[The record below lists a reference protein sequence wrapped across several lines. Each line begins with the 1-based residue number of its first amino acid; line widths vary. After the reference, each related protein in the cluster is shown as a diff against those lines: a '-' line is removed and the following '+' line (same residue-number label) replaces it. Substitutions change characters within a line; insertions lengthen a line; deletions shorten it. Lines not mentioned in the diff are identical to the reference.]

1 MLETYNIL
9 LIDVIRNLKKNI
21 KNSQF
26 LYFLFIIM
34 ILFSIL
40 MIAMLTLYF
49 IENDIS
55 VNLNDV
61 FFVIFFMFLIKS
73 SVDFY
78 RYYISSKSFVYIL
91 SLPYSNL
98 KLLLE
103 IFLLI
108 FCIQLGLWIFFSSI
122 YNILIYYLGISLAFP
137 ELYLKFLFGVI
148 LSIILGII
156 IPIYIFNKQKYG
168 IIPVLILLIILW
180 FSNDLISLIIINFF
194 SFVYLIIS
202 LNYAFNSYQYVHRKK
217 RKQVSYYNW
226 RSGFKKAIF
235 LKETIVLWRDKLLF
249 SILLTSV
256 FIGFFSGYFAVFGDS
271 DFLPESLKVIVTLFS
286 KEIYAFFGI
295 YIMTIYASVFIS
307 LNMFLNEQDTIWIIR
322 NMPVSEKTI
331 IYGKSLSL
339 LLPFLCSIPFIAFF
353 SAFTQGESLLFLIWF
368 FIFSYFAGLIISFP
382 LGAKFLGK
390 KSDIMLL
397 YSVSMLILFILG
409 FSYSLTILF
418 DIFLINN
425 ILLYGLIILVELFLL
440 YISLEFSAKILSKKY

>member
-9 LIDVIRNLKKNI
+9 LINVIRNLKKNI
-21 KNSQF
+21 KNSPF
-26 LYFLFIIM
+26 LYFLFIVM

-40 MIAMLTLYF
+40 MISFLTLYF
-49 IENDIS
+49 IWNDIFI
-55 VNLNDV
+55 NLNDV

-78 RYYISSKSFVYIL
+78 RYFIDSKSFVYIL

-103 IFLLI
+103 IFILI
-108 FCIQLGLWIFFSSI
+108 FCIQLGLWVFFSSI
-122 YNILIYYLGISLAFP
+122 YNFLIYYLGVSLAFP

-148 LSIILGII
+148 LSIILGVI
-156 IPIYIFNKQKYG
+156 IPIYIFNKRKFG
-168 IIPVLILLIILW
+168 IIPVIILLIILW
-180 FSNDLISLIIINFF
+180 FNNDLISVIIITLF
-194 SFVYLIIS
+194 SFIYLIIS
-202 LNYAFNSYQYVHRKK
+202 LNYAFNSYQFVHRKK
-217 RKQVSYYNW
+217 RKQVSFYNW

-235 LKETIVLWRDKLLF
+235 LKESIVLWRDKLLF
-249 SILLTSV
+249 SILFTSV
-256 FIGFFSGYFAVFGDS
+256 FIGFFSGYFAVFGES
-271 DFLPESLKVIVTLFS
+271 DFLPESLQVIVTLFS
-286 KEIYAFFGI
+286 KEVYAFFGI

-307 LNMFLNEQDTIWIIR
+307 LNMFLNEEETIWIIR

-331 IYGKSLSL
+331 IYGKSFSL

-368 FIFSYFAGLIISFP
+368 FIFSYLAGLIISFP

-397 YSVSMLILFILG
+397 YSVSMVILFILG
-409 FSYSLTILF
+409 ITYSVTIVFDLLFINDILF
-418 DIFLINN
+418 YVF
-425 ILLYGLIILVELFLL
+425 ILLVELFLL
-440 YISLEFSAKILSKKY
+440 YLSFEISANILSKKN

>member
-1 MLETYNIL
+1 MLETYNVL

-156 IPIYIFNKQKYG
+156 IPIYIFNKRKYG

-180 FSNDLISLIIINFF
+180 FSNDLISLIIITFF

-409 FSYSLTILF
+409 FSYSLTIFF

-425 ILLYGLIILVELFLL
+425 ILLYGFIITVELFLL